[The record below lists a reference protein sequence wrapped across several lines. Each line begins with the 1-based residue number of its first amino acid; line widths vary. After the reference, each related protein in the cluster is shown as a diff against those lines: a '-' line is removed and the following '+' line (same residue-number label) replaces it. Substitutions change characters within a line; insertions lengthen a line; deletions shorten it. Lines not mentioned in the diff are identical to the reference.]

1 MCSSLTSGKDY
12 IMLVFSVM
20 KMLGESRAI
29 ERLREIR
36 EEFRGDVGR
45 YEVRAKNCGSC
56 DTPGACCLDE
66 HFVNVRITRLEAA
79 AIGRAIGE
87 LPVSLQERV
96 FRRVEN
102 SIKVNRLTDS
112 SNEKFACPLFEK
124 GVGCLVHA
132 SAKPLPCIQHACYE
146 RHEDLPPD
154 ELLIEAEDKID
165 RLNRRVYG
173 KASALMPLPVA
184 VENHLPAK

>member
-1 MCSSLTSGKDY
+1 
-12 IMLVFSVM
+12 M

-36 EEFRGDVGR
+36 EEFRNEVSR

-79 AIGRAIGE
+79 AIGRVIDE

-102 SIKVNRLTDS
+102 AIKDYRLSDI

-124 GVGCLVHA
+124 GVGCLVH
-132 SAKPLPCIQHACYE
+132 SMAKPLPCIQHACYE
-146 RHEDLPPD
+146 KLEDLPPD
-154 ELLIEAEDKID
+154 ELLIEAEAKID
-165 RLNRRVYG
+165 RLNRRVYRD
-173 KASALMPLPVA
+173 ASATKPLPVA
-184 VENHLPAK
+184 VKEPVVKSRASARP

>member
-1 MCSSLTSGKDY
+1 
-12 IMLVFSVM
+12 MLIFSVM
-20 KMLGESRAI
+20 KMLGESRGI
-29 ERLREIR
+29 EQLREIR
-36 EEFRGDVGR
+36 EEFRVEVGR
-45 YEVRAKNCGSC
+45 HEVRAKNCGSC

-79 AIGRAIGE
+79 AIGQAIGE
-87 LPVSLQERV
+87 LTASLQERV

-102 SIKVNRLTDS
+102 TIKVNRLTDS

-124 GVGCLVHA
+124 GVGCLVHTT
-132 SAKPLPCIQHACYE
+132 AKPLPCIQHACYE
-146 RHEDLPPD
+146 RQEDLPPD
-154 ELLIEAEDKID
+154 ELLMEAEEKID

-184 VENHLPAK
+184 VEKHLPANNANRRE